1 MPNLRQR
8 FGRRLML
15 VFVAG
20 VLQSPS
26 NGCAIPLRVLLLL
39 LLDRSRISRA
49 LCHGSGSCLRGGSR
63 DASPVCLRG
72 MRVLGAARHPL
83 DKRSGH
89 FISWGWQ
96 RRCQNH
102 RSGTAP
108 SSLHPVGPGGSP
120 QRPAHRNIDGNA
132 DRARPHAGDE
142 TKQKPKHRPIGALN
156 VSHRARYAGSCLSG
170 GSAARECCS
179 EQARN
184 DRAHAEDSDCPP
196 YPRNRLSA

>member
-1 MPNLRQR
+1 
-8 FGRRLML
+8 ML

-102 RSGTAP
+102 RCGTAP
-108 SSLHPVGPGGSP
+108 SSLHPVGLRSGPTVAEASDQYITSALIVLVAIPSGTCRRGRQRMAVAAPAPACYPRLGNGRLNHSP
-120 QRPAHRNIDGNA
+120 EQPLLEPYSHQSHALKPIA
-132 DRARPHAGDE
+132 IEAR
-142 TKQKPKHRPIGALN
+142 KRKPKK
-156 VSHRARYAGSCLSG
+156 ARV
-170 GSAARECCS
+170 
-179 EQARN
+179 
-184 DRAHAEDSDCPP
+184 
-196 YPRNRLSA
+196 